1 MLIKLL
7 IENIYLLFYG
17 NIHRQQN
24 LSITNSFLGQYAV
37 ICAMITLLAATFHPS
52 EIPGWESYFS
62 NSTEDYQGSILGLK
76 YLDITVKDWLWSLGI
91 YLLFW
96 KMGSKVEVL
105 MYYTAFMLFASLTP
119 LMMFFTG
126 YLESKAI
133 ALTLVL
139 LVSIYPLIRAY
150 TFSKRIR
157 QKNEA

>member
-7 IENIYLLFYG
+7 IENVRLLFYG
-17 NIHRQQN
+17 NIQKQQS
-24 LSITNSFLGQYAV
+24 LSITNSFLAQYAV
-37 ICAMITLLAATFHPS
+37 ICAMITLLAATFNPS

-62 NSTEDYQGSILGLK
+62 KSAEDYQDSILGLK
-76 YLDITVKDWLWSLGI
+76 YLGITVKDWIWSLGI

-96 KMGSKVEVL
+96 KIGSKVEVL

-119 LMMFFTG
+119 LMMFLTG

-139 LVSIYPLIRAY
+139 LVSIYPLIRVY
-150 TFSKRIR
+150 TFTKRIR
-157 QKNEA
+157 QKK